1 MLAAPAGNRPCHR
14 REESPLQRFIERFG
28 ALFGAVSIIGIIVM
42 MAIEGDPPD
51 VSEKTTEQIVAH
63 WVDMGDGA
71 WFAMW
76 VGIIVGILMLLWG
89 LWTSNAL
96 RERGVTLL
104 TPAVAVGTVLIAV
117 GIAVDAASRLTLLD
131 AAEHMPT
138 AAVVA
143 VSAMLQYLWVPFL
156 FGMVLITVGVSA
168 SAKQTGLIPSW
179 LAWIGYATAL
189 ILVIPHPIS
198 FIGFLVF
205 AIWLLLSSIIMFRR
219 TGATA

>member
-1 MLAAPAGNRPCHR
+1 M
-14 REESPLQRFIERFG
+14 QRFIERFG

-63 WVDMGDGA
+63 WVDMGNGA

-89 LWTSNAL
+89 LWPSNAL

-117 GIAVDAASRLTLLD
+117 GIDVHKCWRPGNLIVIDDCGLEVIISPQVDG
-131 AAEHMPT
+131 HGGG
-138 AAVVA
+138 
-143 VSAMLQYLWVPFL
+143 WF
-156 FGMVLITVGVSA
+156 
-168 SAKQTGLIPSW
+168 TGLSVSVQAGQNVQTPVAIEVIHSQVGG
-179 LAWIGYATAL
+179 LARDAPIVWAL
-189 ILVIPHPIS
+189 GQTECS
-198 FIGFLVF
+198 
-205 AIWLLLSSIIMFRR
+205 ALLLP
-219 TGATA
+219 AWL

>member
-1 MLAAPAGNRPCHR
+1 
-14 REESPLQRFIERFG
+14 LQRFIERFG
-28 ALFGAVSIIGIIVM
+28 ALFGAVSIIGMIVM
-42 MAIEGDPPD
+42 MSIEGDPPD

-63 WVDMGDGA
+63 WVDLGDGA
-71 WFAMW
+71 WFGLWLGML
-76 VGIIVGILMLLWG
+76 VGIFMLVWG

-96 RERGVTLL
+96 RERGVTIL
-104 TPAVAVGTVLIAV
+104 TPTVAVGTVCIAV
-117 GIAVDAASRLTLLD
+117 GIGVDAASRLALLD

-143 VSAMLQYLWVPFL
+143 LSAMLQYLWLPFL
-156 FGMVLITVGVSA
+156 FGMFLITVGVSA

-179 LAWIGYATAL
+179 LAWLGYATAL
-189 ILVIPHPIS
+189 ILVIPHPIA

-205 AIWLLLSSIIMFRR
+205 GVWLLLSSITMFRR

>member
-1 MLAAPAGNRPCHR
+1 
-14 REESPLQRFIERFG
+14 LQRFIERFG
-28 ALFGAVSIIGIIVM
+28 ALSGAVSIICLIVI

-51 VSEKTTEQIVAH
+51 VSEKTAEQVVAH

-71 WFAMW
+71 WFSLW
-76 VGIIVGILMLLWG
+76 LGIIVGILMLLWG

-104 TPAVAVGTVLIAV
+104 APTTALGAVCIAA
-117 GIAVDAASRLTLLD
+117 GMAMDAASRLALLD

-168 SAKQTGLIPSW
+168 SAKQTDLIPSW
-179 LAWIGYATAL
+179 LAWIGYAAAL

-205 AIWLLLSSIIMFRR
+205 AIWLLISSITMFRR
-219 TGATA
+219 AGAAA

>member
-1 MLAAPAGNRPCHR
+1 M
-14 REESPLQRFIERFG
+14 QRFIERFG
-28 ALFGAVSIIGIIVM
+28 ALSGAVSIICLIVI

-51 VSEKTTEQIVAH
+51 VSEKTAEQVVAH

-71 WFAMW
+71 WFSLW
-76 VGIIVGILMLLWG
+76 LGILVGILMLLWG

-104 TPAVAVGTVLIAV
+104 APTAALGTVCMAA
-117 GIAVDAASRLTLLD
+117 GIATDAASRMALLD

-168 SAKQTGLIPSW
+168 SAKQTDLIPSW
-179 LAWIGYATAL
+179 LAWIGYAAAL

-205 AIWLLLSSIIMFRR
+205 AIWLLISSITMFRR
-219 TGATA
+219 AGAAA